1 MTRAEALRRLR
12 EREPDLRKMG
22 IARLSLFGST
32 ARDEQRPDSDVDLAA
47 VLAPDHAMGLL
58 EFVGIQLQLAK
69 LLGAEVDLV
78 TEPARKARLQM
89 EIDRDRVI
97 VFS

>member
-1 MTRAEALRRLR
+1 M
-12 EREPDLRKMG
+12 
-22 IARLSLFGST
+22 SLFGSI

-47 VLAPDHAMGLL
+47 VIDPHHAMGLL
-58 EFVGIQLQLAK
+58 EFVGIQLRLGE

-78 TEPARKARLQM
+78 TEPARKARLQT